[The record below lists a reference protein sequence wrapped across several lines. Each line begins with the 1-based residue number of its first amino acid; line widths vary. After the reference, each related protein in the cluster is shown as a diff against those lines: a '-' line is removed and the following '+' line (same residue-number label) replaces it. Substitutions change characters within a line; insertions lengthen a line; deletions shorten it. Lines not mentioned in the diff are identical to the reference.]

1 MSFFLLLPLFF
12 DRTAGAAGAK
22 EGSILSSPFND
33 LLSPFFAPLMLLLV
47 VAGEKAGFKKVLI
60 PLVKPF
66 LLLLV
71 LLLEKT
77 VGAGEAVNI
86 VSPLLKDLLR
96 LLPF

>member
-1 MSFFLLLPLFF
+1 VSFFLLLPLFF

-33 LLSPFFAPLMLLLV
+33 LLFLMLLLV
-47 VAGEKAGFKKVLI
+47 VAGETAGFKKVLI

-71 LLLEKT
+71 LLLEKI